1 MSPSFVNTLLS
12 LLLIGVASASP
23 LLERD
28 TPAVTLQFAHH
39 VNSLNGTKNLAQIDR
54 ARAKAL
60 VDNVTGA
67 KGNVV
72 SVGINNAVVTYTTQV
87 GIGSP
92 PTKYTL
98 LIDTGSS
105 NTWVGANKPY
115 VKTSTSKDTGG
126 TVSVTYG
133 SGSFSG
139 EEFKD
144 TVTIAPKLVI
154 KTQSIGVAS
163 QSQGFNT
170 VDGILGIGPK
180 DLTAGTV
187 SNQNIV
193 NTVTDNLF
201 KNGKIPKNELGIFF
215 RPATSGGGKG
225 EMTWGGIDTTK
236 IVGSVNYV
244 PVTTTQPASFYWGIS
259 QTIKY
264 GSQTIL
270 PNTQGIVDTGTTLVL
285 LASDAFAKYETA
297 TGATPD
303 GATGLLK
310 ITAAQYSQLKNLNFK
325 IGTQTYSLTPNAQ
338 IWPRSLNTQ
347 IGGTAG
353 SIYLI
358 VGDLG
363 SPSGQGLDFIDG
375 YAFLE
380 RFYSVYDTT
389 NKRVGF
395 AKTKYTKAT
404 TN

>member
-1 MSPSFVNTLLS
+1 M
-12 LLLIGVASASP
+12 
-23 LLERD
+23 
-28 TPAVTLQFAHH
+28 
-39 VNSLNGTKNLAQIDR
+39 
-54 ARAKAL
+54 
-60 VDNVTGA
+60 
-67 KGNVV
+67 
-72 SVGINNAVVTYTTQV
+72 
-87 GIGSP
+87 
-92 PTKYTL
+92 
-98 LIDTGSS
+98 
-105 NTWVGANKPY
+105 
-115 VKTSTSKDTGG
+115 
-126 TVSVTYG
+126 TYG

-170 VDGILGIGPK
+170 VDGILGFVHSFLSWVVHLLILNPSIGPK

-270 PNTQGIVDTGTTLVL
+270 PNTQGTSCPTKSLRRRVWKNYEGIVDTGTTLVL
-285 LASDAFAKYETA
+285 LASGATNIFYHVDSITESHPADAFAKYETA

-375 YAFLE
+375 YAFL
-380 RFYSVYDTT
+380 
-389 NKRVGF
+389 
-395 AKTKYTKAT
+395 
-404 TN
+404 